1 MRILIGYDGSASA
14 DAALDD
20 LRRAGLPPDGEA
32 LAVSVGDVLAAPTL
46 SGHEAAA
53 AAHTSR
59 RVMSAVARAQAHDS
73 ESLAEARRS
82 ADEASRRVRSYLPDW
97 EVRAEVLAGTPSWEL
112 LQKAGQWKPDLLVV
126 GSQGRSAL
134 GRLLLGS
141 VSKKLAAEAECSVRV
156 ARRGPERGDTSPPR
170 IIVGVDGSSGAERA
184 VRSVG
189 RRVWPAGTAVR
200 IVAVD
205 DGTSPQRIA
214 HVLPATAAVIRG
226 SNEEVAAAA
235 RVMVEWAEEELR
247 AIGLSASVVNRKG
260 DPQRVLLDEARK
272 WAADSIFV
280 GSRRFRSALER
291 LRLGS
296 VSTALVTNADCS
308 VEVVRPHIG
317 E

>member
-1 MRILIGYDGSASA
+1 MRILIGYDGSGSA

-20 LRRAGLPPDGEA
+20 LRRAGLPPEGEA
-32 LAVSVGDVLAAPTL
+32 LVVSVGDVLAAPTL
-46 SGHEAAA
+46 AGHEVAAA
-53 AAHTSR
+53 ALTSR

-73 ESLAEARRS
+73 ESLAEARRWT
-82 ADEASRRVRSYLPDW
+82 DEASRRVRSYLPDW
-97 EVRAEVLAGTPSWEL
+97 EVRAEVLAGTPLWEL
-112 LQKAGQWKPDLLVV
+112 LQMAAQWKPDLLVV

-205 DGTSPQRIA
+205 DGTSAQGIA

-235 RVMVEWAEEELR
+235 RAMVEWAEEELR
-247 AIGLSASVVNRKG
+247 AIGLNASVVNGKG
-260 DPQRVLLDEARK
+260 DPQRVLLDEARE

-308 VEVVRPHIG
+308 VEVLRPHIG